1 MNPFEVFLKSKGYTV
16 ADFEGFDETKQA
28 QIQNDYLG
36 HIESQMKGFMTAEQV
51 KEATKG
57 LATVEQ
63 MSNLENMIKS
73 IKDSQTLQIGKGAL
87 TKLEEQVK
95 EVHTSLVEAIEKGDT
110 SFKAV
115 LKAPATHLTTNTVT
129 GLGVGDLTSENVR
142 TIAGFSEIPV
152 PEDFVLTFIPNRVV
166 DNVPSTV
173 VRYEQA
179 PTEGAFA
186 IVAEGG
192 TKPLLQYKFV
202 KTSTDR
208 KKIAGRIE
216 WSEEFAKDYQMLFAE
231 IVRKLRTDFISDYQ
245 DKLFAEIVANAT
257 PYVSSTLDGTLLA
270 PDNGLAIVAG
280 QTQSQ
285 ALNFRPN
292 IVVMHPSDLVATLFQ
307 QDANGNL
314 KLHPYINVTAGT
326 INGMRYIANNRVT
339 QGTTYV
345 GDSSRYDETHE
356 NPTLRVVQYGNQAI
370 ENKYTALIESFF
382 VLSIAELDLASWVEV
397 DLEAVKALLEVA
409 P

>member
-87 TKLEEQVK
+87 AKLEEQVK

-152 PEDFVLTFIPNRVV
+152 PDDFVLTFIPNRVV

-186 IVAEGG
+186 IVPEGG
-192 TKPLLQYKFV
+192 VKPLLQYKFV
-202 KTSTDR
+202 KSSTDR

-307 QDANGNL
+307 QDENGNL

-326 INGMRYIANNRVT
+326 INGMRYIANNRVA
-339 QGTTYV
+339 QGTAYV

-382 VLSIAELDLASWVEV
+382 VLSIAELDLTSWVEV
-397 DLEAVKALLEVA
+397 DLEAVKALLEVT